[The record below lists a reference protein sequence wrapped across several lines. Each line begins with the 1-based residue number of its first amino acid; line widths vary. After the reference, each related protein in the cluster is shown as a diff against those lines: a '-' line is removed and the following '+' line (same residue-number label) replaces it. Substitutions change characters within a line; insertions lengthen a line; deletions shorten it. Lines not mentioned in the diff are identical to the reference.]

1 MPTSD
6 LEQLRAAMAVV
17 DPASLTSADRAA
29 LLDLFE
35 RALATKQRGGGR
47 VPCYPRLVVP
57 PSRPDCVGAVH

>member
-35 RALATKQRGGGR
+35 RALATKQRGGGASS
-47 VPCYPRLVVP
+47 LLSP
-57 PSRPDCVGAVH
+57 PSRCA